1 MKEKFK
7 WDKFIADC
15 FISMFLIH
23 LSAILIGIPLYLVI
37 ADNLG
42 ITLNTTAAFSS
53 MLFFAIWFLLEKR
66 DIKIQR

>member
-1 MKEKFK
+1 
-7 WDKFIADC
+7 
-15 FISMFLIH
+15 MFFIH

>member
-15 FISMFLIH
+15 FISMFFIH

-53 MLFFAIWFLLEKR
+53 MLFFCNFGFC
-66 DIKIQR
+66 